1 MAPPLPTTRRGAVAV
16 GVRFGAGLLAAAFVP
31 RPAARAQSA
40 GGGAGVPARIVGAL
54 DALFAGPHP
63 GRHAV
68 HAKGVLCEGTFTP
81 APGASALSRAV
92 HLQGAPVP
100 VLARFSNFSAAL
112 GLSDGDPAANPRGVA
127 IKFLLLDGADTDIL
141 ARAYDGFPAG
151 TPEGF
156 LAFLRAVPDPAA
168 LAAHIAAHPAARAY
182 VEHPKPTPASYAT
195 EAYFGVT
202 AFRFTDAAGGS
213 RHGRYRVLPVAGTS
227 HLSAEEAA
235 GRAPDF
241 LAHELAERM
250 RHGPIAF
257 RLMLQL
263 AAEGDPVDDSSVSWP
278 ADRPV
283 TELGTVS
290 LHAPV
295 PADDARQADA
305 VFVPTNLTAGISAT
319 ADPLLL
325 ARTRSYRISAERRGA
340 AP

>member
-1 MAPPLPTTRRGAVAV
+1 MAPPSLTGRRGAVAL
-16 GVRFGAGLLAAAFVP
+16 GATFGTGLLAAAFAP

-40 GGGAGVPARIVGAL
+40 GGGGVPGRIVGAL

-63 GRHAV
+63 GRRAV

-81 APGASALSRAV
+81 APGAVALSRAV

-100 VLARFSNFSAAL
+100 VLARFSDFAAVP
-112 GLSDGDPAANPRGVA
+112 GLPDGHPAANPRGLA
-127 IKFLLLDGADTDIL
+127 IKFLLPDGGDTDIV
-141 ARAYDGFPAG
+141 AHSYDGCPAG
-151 TPEGF
+151 TPESF

-168 LAAHIAAHPAARAY
+168 LAAHVAAHPAARAF
-182 VEHPKPTPASYAT
+182 VEHPKPTPASYAS

-202 AFRFTDAAGGS
+202 AFRFTDAGGGS
-213 RHGRYRVLPVAGTS
+213 RHGRYRILPAAGIS

-241 LAHELAERM
+241 LARELAERM
-250 RHGPIAF
+250 RHGPVAF

-295 PADDARQADA
+295 PADDARQAEV